1 MDQKASKEAHVL
13 VLPYPAQGHINPML
27 EFAKRL
33 VSKGIKSTLAITIY
47 QSKSLH
53 MHLDPESSSIAI
65 ETFSDGY
72 DEGGYAKAESDEA
85 YLEALNVAGSKT
97 LEELIK
103 KLNDIG
109 QPVTAI
115 VYDGFLTWGL
125 DVGKKFG
132 LIGVT
137 FFTQSAAVNNIYY
150 HVKRGLLQLPL
161 SEPKVSIPGLPLLE
175 ASETPSYV
183 HDYGNYPGFSGLILN
198 QFSNVDQADWVLL
211 DTFYELEEKVVDWMA
226 KLWKIGT
233 VGPTLP
239 SMYLDKRLED
249 DKDYGT
255 NIFEPKTSVSMDW
268 LNNRLSGASVVY
280 VAFGS
285 AAILSP
291 EQMEELAWGLK
302 ESNCHFLW
310 VVRENEETKLP
321 SKFLEEISESDQGLV
336 VSWCPQLEV
345 LAHESVECFVT
356 HCGFNSVIEALSLG
370 VAMVA
375 MPQWTDQPTNAKY
388 VEDVWGTGIRAL
400 PDEKGV
406 VRRQVVEKCIKEVMV
421 GEKGKKMKENAK
433 KWKQLAKEAIDE
445 GGSSDKNIDEFV
457 AKLLCS

>member
-1 MDQKASKEAHVL
+1 MEQKASKEAHVL

-33 VSKGIKSTLAITIY
+33 VSKGIKSTLAITIF

-72 DEGGYAKAESDEA
+72 DEGGRAQAGNREA
-85 YLEALNVAGSKT
+85 YLESLNVAGPKT

-103 KLNDIG
+103 KLDDIG
-109 QPVTAI
+109 QPVTAM
-115 VYDGFLTWGL
+115 VYDAFFNWGL
-125 DVGKKFG
+125 DVAKKFG
-132 LIGVT
+132 LIGVP

-150 HVKRGLLQLPL
+150 HVNRGLLQLPL
-161 SEPKVSIPGLPLLE
+161 SEPQVSIPGLPLLE
-175 ASETPSYV
+175 ASETPSFV
-183 HDYGNYPGFSGLILN
+183 HDFGSNPGISDLVLN
-198 QFSNVDQADWVLL
+198 QFLNVDQADWVLL

-255 NIFEPKTSVSMDW
+255 NLFEPKTSVSMNW
-268 LNNRLSGASVVY
+268 LNNRPSGASVVY

-285 AAILSP
+285 AATLNP

-406 VRRQVVEKCIKEVMV
+406 VRRQVVEKCIEEVMV
-421 GEKGKKMKENAK
+421 GEKGKKMKDNAK

-445 GGSSDKNIDEFV
+445 GGSSDENIDEFV
-457 AKLLCS
+457 AKLLFY

>member
-1 MDQKASKEAHVL
+1 MEQKTSKEAHVL

-33 VSKGIKSTLAITIY
+33 VFKGIKSTLAITIF

-72 DEGGYAKAESDEA
+72 DEGGYAQAESTEA
-85 YLEALNVAGSKT
+85 YLESLNVAGPKT

-103 KLNDIG
+103 KLDDIG
-109 QPVTAI
+109 QPVSAI
-115 VYDGFLTWGL
+115 VYDAFLNWGL

-132 LIGVT
+132 LISVP

-150 HVKRGLLQLPL
+150 HVNRGLLQLPL
-161 SEPKVSIPGLPLLE
+161 SETQVSIPGLPLLE
-175 ASETPSYV
+175 ASETPSFV
-183 HDYGNYPGFSGLILN
+183 HDYGPYPGFSGLILN
-198 QFSNVDQADWVLL
+198 QFSNVDQADWLLL

-239 SMYLDKRLED
+239 SMHLDKRLED

-255 NIFEPKTSVSMDW
+255 NIFEPKTSVSMNW
-268 LNNRLSGASVVY
+268 LNNRPSGASVAY

-285 AAILSP
+285 WATLNP

-302 ESNCHFLW
+302 GSNCHFLW
-310 VVRENEETKLP
+310 VVREDEKTKLP

-406 VRRQVVEKCIKEVMV
+406 VRREIVEKCIKEVMV

-433 KWKQLAKEAIDE
+433 KWKQLAKEAINE